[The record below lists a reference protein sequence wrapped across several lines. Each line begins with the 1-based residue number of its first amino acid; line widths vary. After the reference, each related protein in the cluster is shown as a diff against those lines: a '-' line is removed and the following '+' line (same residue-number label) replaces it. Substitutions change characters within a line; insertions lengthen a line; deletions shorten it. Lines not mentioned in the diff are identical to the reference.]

1 VLTGALL
8 AEPGEG
14 RARTRALGSRVDG
27 EHPELALVVAA
38 DLAPRGAGRAVGDDA
53 DDPVVERG
61 HPDLGLCVAGRDVVE
76 PLTVVV
82 LGAGQERVVRRHA
95 HVAGGGVLV
104 GPDPAH
110 LHDRGPQMPNVVRG

>member
-1 VLTGALL
+1 VLPRSLL
-8 AEPGEG
+8 AQPGEG
-14 RARTRALGSRVDG
+14 GARTRALGSRVDR

-38 DLAPRGAGRAVGDDA
+38 DLAPGRAGRAVGDDA
-53 DDPVVERG
+53 DHPVVERG
-61 HPDLGLCVAGRDVVE
+61 HPHLGLRVTGRDVVQ
-76 PLTVVV
+76 PLAVVV